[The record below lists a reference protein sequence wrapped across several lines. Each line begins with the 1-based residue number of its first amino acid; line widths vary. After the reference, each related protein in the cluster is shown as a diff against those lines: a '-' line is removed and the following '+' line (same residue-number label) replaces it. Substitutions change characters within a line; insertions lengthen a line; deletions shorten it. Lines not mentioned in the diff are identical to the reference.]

1 MNIAFKKSGP
11 ILVVIL
17 QGRLDASHHQDIR
30 DVVGREI
37 EATEAKGVV
46 FDLAGLEYISSA
58 GFREFF
64 LLGRQLQR
72 KGGGLAV
79 CSLQPSVQQ
88 IFDIAQFQTAYP
100 VCTTRDTSLAVAHGE
115 RLTLRVCP
123 QSRLLSSRVGNS
135 PPDSFLAPEN
145 SHPEN

>member
-1 MNIAFKKSGP
+1 MNITFEKSGP

-30 DVVGREI
+30 DVVGKQI
-37 EATEAKGVV
+37 EVTEAKGVV

-58 GFREFF
+58 GFF

-72 KGGGLAV
+72 IGGGLAV

-100 VCTTRDTSLAVAHGE
+100 VCTTRDEALVAIGSSL
-115 RLTLRVCP
+115 P
-123 QSRLLSSRVGNS
+123 
-135 PPDSFLAPEN
+135 
-145 SHPEN
+145 